1 MPATAP
7 LAFFLI
13 LSGAA
18 VGSFMAAWADRLPR
32 GESVVREPSRC
43 RRCGTRISWRD
54 KMPILSWL
62 MLGGKCRT
70 CETAIPKRLFYAEIA
85 GAALAI
91 AAVWG
96 AQSPLHMVLG
106 ALFLWILLGLVMCD
120 LAAFRLPN
128 VLTGLLAVTGFGLAL
143 EDPFRGPLDAVIG
156 GLVGAGVFWVIRV
169 FYQQLRG
176 REGLGLGDVKLM
188 GGIGVGLGATAL
200 PVVALIAAIT
210 AMLVAI
216 CVGWRKGERPGSN
229 EEIPFGAY
237 LAGAAGLWFLIG

>member
-32 GESVVREPSRC
+32 GDSVVSEPSRC

-62 MLGGKCRT
+62 ILGGKCRT
-70 CETAIPKRLFYAEIA
+70 CETAIPKRLFYAEIS
-85 GAALAI
+85 GASLAI
-91 AAVWG
+91 AAIWG

-106 ALFLWILLGLVMCD
+106 ALFLWLLLGLVMCD

-128 VLTGLLAVTGFGLAL
+128 ALTGLLFVTGLGLAW
-143 EDPFRGPLDAVIG
+143 ENPFRAPLDGLIG
-156 GLVGAGVFWVIRV
+156 AAAGAGAFLLIRV
-169 FYQQLRG
+169 VYQKLRG

-188 GGIGVGLGATAL
+188 GGIGAALGVTAL
-200 PVVALIAAIT
+200 PVVALIAAMA

-216 CVGWRKGERPGSN
+216 LVGWRKGERPGST

>member
-13 LSGAA
+13 LCGAA

-32 GESVVREPSRC
+32 GESVVSEPSRC
-43 RRCGTRISWRD
+43 RGCGIRISWRD

-62 MLGGKCRT
+62 LLGGKCRT
-70 CETAIPKRLFYAEIA
+70 CGAAIPKRLFYAEIS
-85 GAALAI
+85 GAVLAI
-91 AAVWG
+91 LAIWV

-106 ALFLWILLGLVMCD
+106 AVFLWVVLGLVMCD

-128 VLTGLLAVTGFGLAL
+128 ALTGLLCVTGLGLAV
-143 EDPFRGPLDAVIG
+143 ENPFRGPLDGLIG
-156 GLVGAGVFWVIRV
+156 ATAGAGAFLVIRIV
-169 FYQQLRG
+169 YQKVRG

-188 GGIGVGLGATAL
+188 GGIGAGLGATAL
-200 PVVALIAAIT
+200 PVVALIAAMA
-210 AMLVAI
+210 AMFVAI
-216 CVGWRKGERPGSN
+216 FVGWRKGERPGSST
-229 EEIPFGAY
+229 EIPFGAY